1 MAGHAGLG
9 LSKDQWKWRWQRGW
23 RPNGGG
29 GVLKVPGSTGE
40 PLEVFETERARPEWH
55 FSMIHVT
62 GLKDNLA
69 GWVRSGRNPRRDLKT
84 IPEEKEFLSPSG
96 HVPRIFTDQR
106 PLPMVLP
113 PLDTYLLST
122 Y

>member
-1 MAGHAGLG
+1 M
-9 LSKDQWKWRWQRGW
+9 
-23 RPNGGG
+23 GG